1 MPCSHGVRVAI
12 GDRSTL
18 ANLARELRA
27 SGIERRSKPH
37 AVGKSDVSKWIGGH
51 RGLISSLNIRRIGAH
66 IDMLAEERKLSGAGL
81 LRMKRM
87 LAVSLRTPAGV
98 RIDHAAFAYHFAKSG
113 IAKAAVERL
122 AGLTR
127 AQLSG
132 LVHGRTGSLPKAR
145 AAKLARA
152 LGTTVRALSGAEAGR
167 WSAMARLEPQRIPF
181 GPRPPTMSPADAY
194 PPRGVLLEATLL
206 SENLGRMLDRAVAP
220 GMLSLVL
227 DPDWWRLNLGLP
239 PGVEPLESECFFVDP
254 ETLRALDIESR
265 DAHDFAV
272 LVRRAVACI
281 LRLDDEKPTAPSA
294 LALDHLELCL
304 SLFVWLSAARA
315 AACDAARDAAWA
327 ALADVL
333 GRVAEAGRKM
343 LPGITAA
350 SRNAAPAP
358 PRRTGS

>member
-1 MPCSHGVRVAI
+1 MAAPCGKGI
-12 GDRSTL
+12 
-18 ANLARELRA
+18 
-27 SGIERRSKPH
+27 IERRPLCVCDC
-37 AVGKSDVSKWIGGH
+37 AIYVCGPW
-51 RGLISSLNIRRIGAH
+51 
-66 IDMLAEERKLSGAGL
+66 LAAPAPQFE
-81 LRMKRM
+81 LRP
-87 LAVSLRTPAGV
+87 VSLRGVNKRAILTKRTARV
-98 RIDHAAFAYHFAKSG
+98 RIDQAAFAHHFAKSG
-113 IAKAAVERL
+113 LAKAAVAGL
-122 AGLTR
+122 AGLKR
-127 AQLSG
+127 QQLNG
-132 LVHGRTGSLPKAR
+132 VVHGRTGSLPKAS
-145 AAKLARA
+145 AANLARA

-181 GPRPPTMSPADAY
+181 GPRPPTMSPAGAY
-194 PPRGVLLEATLL
+194 PPRGVLLEATVL

-220 GMLSLVL
+220 DMLSLVL

-239 PGVEPLESECFFVDP
+239 PGVEPLESEGFFVDP

-315 AACDAARDAAWA
+315 KSPAQRKSDAAGGI

-333 GRVAEAGRKM
+333 RRVADAGREM

-358 PRRTGS
+358 PRRKGS